1 MKSFKNY
8 KRRAKMIKKCIAAD
22 NGGAECSA
30 RAGKFQDREY
40 GKGMRVHN
48 EYKNSKREG
57 YRCPVCGRDT
67 AK

>member
-1 MKSFKNY
+1 
-8 KRRAKMIKKCIAAD
+8 MIKKCIAAD